1 MTPSLFAAIVSGT
14 IIFGLIALAA
24 LVVLAYL
31 ARQQRLLQRRVS
43 DPAAAFVQDLE
54 GRDKSVL
61 SGIARQGRA
70 IEQIVDPE
78 GESQRLLVQAG
89 WRDTQ
94 SRIGYYVFQ
103 ALVPVAMIVLVA
115 AGIITGKGKLFHPPF
130 VFIVIFAA
138 FALAIL
144 IPRMVLRKVAAA
156 RRQRIRNE
164 VPLLVHLLVL
174 LFDSGLST
182 RQALTSL
189 VKEGIGV
196 LPELDKEF
204 RLVVRQLDAGGDLA
218 TVLRSLEEV
227 MEVPDFG
234 TVLGVLRQADRYGG
248 EVREPLLDALKVI
261 EERHGL
267 DLREQVNLMSGRMTV
282 VMVLFFF
289 PALLIFSAGPAVMA
303 IMKAMGSTA
312 Q

>member
-1 MTPSLFAAIVSGT
+1 
-14 IIFGLIALAA
+14 
-24 LVVLAYL
+24 
-31 ARQQRLLQRRVS
+31 
-43 DPAAAFVQDLE
+43 
-54 GRDKSVL
+54 
-61 SGIARQGRA
+61 
-70 IEQIVDPE
+70 
-78 GESQRLLVQAG
+78 
-89 WRDTQ
+89 
-94 SRIGYYVFQ
+94 
-103 ALVPVAMIVLVA
+103 
-115 AGIITGKGKLFHPPF
+115 
-130 VFIVIFAA
+130 
-138 FALAIL
+138 
-144 IPRMVLRKVAAA
+144 MVLRKVAAA

>member
-1 MTPSLFAAIVSGT
+1 MSPNLFAAIVSGT
-14 IIFGLIALAA
+14 LILGLIALAA
-24 LVVLAYL
+24 LAVLAYL
-31 ARQQRLLQRRVS
+31 AREQRRLQRRVS
-43 DPAAAFVQDLE
+43 DPASAFVQDLE

-61 SGIARQGRA
+61 LGIARQGRA
-70 IEQIVDPE
+70 IELIVDPK

-103 ALVPVAMIVLVA
+103 ALVPVVMVVLVA

-130 VFIVIFAA
+130 VFIIIFAA

-227 MEVPDFG
+227 IEVPDFG